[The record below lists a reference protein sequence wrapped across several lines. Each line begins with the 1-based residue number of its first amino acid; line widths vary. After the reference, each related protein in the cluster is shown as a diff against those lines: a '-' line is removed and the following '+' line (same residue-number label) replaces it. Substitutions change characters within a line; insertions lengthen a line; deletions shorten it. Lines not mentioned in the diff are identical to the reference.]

1 VSSSL
6 TCRYTL
12 HAVPP
17 MGTLVNTVFSMRL
30 DKSPSQRPEGVVR
43 LKFHPRML
51 AYVEMLGRTSGLG
64 GSRC

>member
-1 VSSSL
+1 
-6 TCRYTL
+6 
-12 HAVPP
+12 
-17 MGTLVNTVFSMRL
+17 MGTLVNTVSSMRL

-51 AYVEMLGRTSGLG
+51 AYVEMLGRTSVLG